1 MVHIELQS
9 TNDPNM
15 ALRMAQYCLRVY
27 RLFGKFPQQVL
38 VYVGEAPMRMGTE
51 LRGPS
56 LQYSYRMVDI
66 REFDGERLLESPRL
80 GDNIIAIL
88 TRLPDL
94 RGSIHRIMQ
103 RIAALEPGQRE
114 GALRRLM
121 ILAGLRRL
129 GPVIDEEARQM
140 PILNDIMDHEVLG
153 REFKKG
159 QQLGEQRGEQRGE
172 LRGELKGELRIM
184 RRLIERRFG
193 SVPDWAEERLSKLSA
208 AELEALSVRVLD
220 GGSLAELLQ

>member
-1 MVHIELQS
+1 
-9 TNDPNM
+9 
-15 ALRMAQYCLRVY
+15 
-27 RLFGKFPQQVL
+27 
-38 VYVGEAPMRMGTE
+38 
-51 LRGPS
+51 
-56 LQYSYRMVDI
+56 
-66 REFDGERLLESPRL
+66 
-80 GDNIIAIL
+80 
-88 TRLPDL
+88 
-94 RGSIHRIMQ
+94 
-103 RIAALEPGQRE
+103 
-114 GALRRLM
+114 
-121 ILAGLRRL
+121 
-129 GPVIDEEARQM
+129 M